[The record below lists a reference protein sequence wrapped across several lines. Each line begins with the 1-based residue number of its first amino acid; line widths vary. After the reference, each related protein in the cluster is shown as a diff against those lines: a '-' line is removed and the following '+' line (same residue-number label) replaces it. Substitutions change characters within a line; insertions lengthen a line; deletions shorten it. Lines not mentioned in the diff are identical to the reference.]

1 MRIEYSKKAAKSLQ
15 RMEKSLRNRIHDAII
30 GLTMTPPEGDIKPM
44 QGLPA
49 GRWRLR
55 VGSYRVIYR
64 YDADGTMVVLYI
76 IDVGPRGDIYK

>member
-1 MRIEYSKKAAKSLQ
+1 MQIEYSRKAAKELQ

-30 GLTMTPPEGDIKPM
+30 GLTKTPPEGDIKPM
-44 QGLPA
+44 QGAPA
-49 GRWRLR
+49 GRYRLR

-64 YDADGTMVVLYI
+64 YDADGMMIVLYI